1 MIVWL
6 VLAAVSALLVRDYLR
21 FTHHHLALRPM
32 LEAPSHGELG
42 DVVRLSGTVAEIQA
56 PLAAPFT
63 GTACAA
69 YCASARLEYP
79 KIGSAFQPAPYLVV
93 GSAPRQH
100 EPIEQQMTTFTLRTQ
115 HGRVLVRAGRMDLAL
130 PTRRLLWS
138 SPERKR
144 AFAERWRLSEDN
156 VPRVRRPRE
165 RAVVVGDEISVL
177 GCLARAPV
185 EFTHSPYR
193 DAAIELC
200 LAEAPEVGLVIGP
213 ASARG

>member
-1 MIVWL
+1 MLLWL
-6 VLAAVSALLVRDYLR
+6 VLVAVAALVVRDSLR
-21 FTHHHLALRPM
+21 FTHHRLALRPM
-32 LEAPSHGELG
+32 LEAPAHGALG
-42 DVVRLSGTVAEIQA
+42 EVVRLSGQVTEIQA

-79 KIGSAFQPAPYLVV
+79 KIGAVFQPAPFWV

-100 EPIEQQMTTFTLRTQ
+100 EPIEQQMTTFTLRTP
-115 HGRVLVRAGRMDLAL
+115 HGQVLVRAGRVDLAL

-177 GCLARAPV
+177 GCLAHAPA
-185 EFTHSPYR
+185 ELTRSPYR

-200 LAEAPEVGLVIGP
+200 LTEAPEHGLVIGP